1 MTDDYTKLK
10 RQALF
15 GYYHN
20 VNALYRHYK
29 GTAAEDLLYK
39 ERNKAIDDIIEFEEA
54 RLKGHKEE
62 RKQTAN

>member
-39 ERNKAIDDIIEFEEA
+39 ERNKAIDDII
-54 RLKGHKEE
+54 
-62 RKQTAN
+62 